1 MLTATMRHGPKV
13 SADIV
18 RNLIA
23 FLAQAKQASIRPL
36 VPEPPV
42 LGN

>member
-1 MLTATMRHGPKV
+1 MLTATMRHDSKIP
-13 SADIV
+13 ADIV

-23 FLAQAKQASIRPL
+23 FLAQMEQVTSRAL

-42 LGN
+42 LGK